1 MRRTTQQNG
10 VTTPPGVRCKEGAAP
25 ANSIKTVR
33 YWSAGDFQPHLT
45 NGQVTPKKRN
55 RDAFAVADSTRNR
68 VSRRHCCHREGAE
81 VLQKSTMAKTVSE
94 GHYPVKRGNMRFRAL
109 FMGTTPKAARTARGG
124 KFARAKKGAPP
135 DRPARRASTGRK
147 SGGRCSRTRARP
159 LPAPARVPRPRRGP

>member
-33 YWSAGDFQPHLT
+33 YWSAGDFQPHQT

-55 RDAFAVADSTRNR
+55 RDAFAVADVTKNR
-68 VSRRHCCHREGAE
+68 MPRRHCFHREGAE
-81 VLQKSTMAKTVSE
+81 VLQKSTMPKTVSE
-94 GHYPVKRGNMRFRAL
+94 GFYLVKRGNMRFRAL
-109 FMGTTPKAARTARGG
+109 FLGTTPKSTARGAG
-124 KFARAKKGAPP
+124 WQVCPREKGTPP

-159 LPAPARVPRPRRGP
+159 LPDPARAPRPRRGP